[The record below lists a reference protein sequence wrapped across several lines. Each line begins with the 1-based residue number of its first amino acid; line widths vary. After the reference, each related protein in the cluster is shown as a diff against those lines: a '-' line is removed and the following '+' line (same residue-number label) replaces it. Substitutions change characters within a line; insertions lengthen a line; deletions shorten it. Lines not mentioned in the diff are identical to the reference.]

1 MLSKKFTYA
10 IVAHLNLSLA
20 TRVHLVEARLRY
32 FYGLVAVDGEQ
43 KHRIGMSAHFYENE
57 MPSRRHSFNNGSS
70 NERCVLQ
77 GVSGRGPCSQV
88 RNKKNF
94 GAVKHAYTITR
105 IMQ

>member
-32 FYGLVAVDGEQ
+32 FYGLVAVGGEQ
-43 KHRIGMSAHFYENE
+43 KYRIGMSAHFYENE
-57 MPSRRHSFNNGSS
+57 MTSRRHSFNNGSS

-77 GVSGRGPCSQV
+77 GVSGKRSMLTSTKQ
-88 RNKKNF
+88 KK
-94 GAVKHAYTITR
+94 TSELSSTR
-105 IMQ
+105 TL